1 MVRSRTITM
10 SVSRKTGEV
19 FDAILNSPPKIMP
32 DAKQNGD
39 GSWSFSTPR
48 GNANLKF
55 KHNKTLGILDHLY
68 KDEESVWDVPMR
80 VVPSGNESEVIV
92 TIVKPDTLTDNQ
104 FDERMKEINELFENL
119 KQIVEKN

>member
-19 FDAILNSPPKIMP
+19 FDAILNAPPKIMP
-32 DAKQNGD
+32 DAKQNVD

-55 KHNKTLGILDHLY
+55 KHNKTFGILDHLY
-68 KDEESVWDVPMR
+68 QDEENLWDVPMR
-80 VVPSGNESEVIV
+80 VVPSGNESEVII
-92 TIVKPDTLTDNQ
+92 TIVKPDTLTDAQ
-104 FDERMKEINELFENL
+104 FDERMKEINQLFENL

>member
-55 KHNKTLGILDHLY
+55 KHNKTFGILDHLY
-68 KDEESVWDVPMR
+68 QDEENLWDVPMR

-92 TIVKPDTLTDNQ
+92 TIVKPDTLTDAQ
-104 FDERMKEINELFENL
+104 FDERMKEINQLFENL

>member
-55 KHNKTLGILDHLY
+55 KHNKTFGILDHLY
-68 KDEESVWDVPMR
+68 QDEESLWNVPMR

-92 TIVKPDTLTDNQ
+92 TIVKPDALTDDQ

-119 KQIVEKN
+119 KKIIEKN

>member
-1 MVRSRTITM
+1 
-10 SVSRKTGEV
+10 
-19 FDAILNSPPKIMP
+19 MP

-55 KHNKTLGILDHLY
+55 KHNKTFGILDHLY
-68 KDEESVWDVPMR
+68 QDEESVWDVPMR

-92 TIVKPDTLTDNQ
+92 TIVKPDALTDDQ
-104 FDERMKEINELFENL
+104 FDDRMKEINELFENL
-119 KQIVEKN
+119 KQILEKN